1 MRARD
6 ITIALAISFYFS
18 FQMLFGPS
26 SGSRAQ
32 GKSSAKKKKRV
43 GGGEEKNSKK
53 NRMGDG
59 NSVAAVESARGV
71 RSETRR
77 IARWRRKDSFALKD
91 AELARPVLSFPLSAC
106 WANGFVKNGDAKLRN
121 VTREIWPHGAHK
133 IFDPFLFSFKIFV
146 EHDSP
151 LPHPDVL
158 RRKHS
163 LN

>member
-1 MRARD
+1 
-6 ITIALAISFYFS
+6 
-18 FQMLFGPS
+18 
-26 SGSRAQ
+26 
-32 GKSSAKKKKRV
+32 
-43 GGGEEKNSKK
+43 
-53 NRMGDG
+53 MGDG